1 MKEELADQFIKSA
14 QDLADKEEHCA
25 PYLVALGL
33 LLNRAPLYAGI
44 EDVLAPDYVERAY
57 EALCHLDW
65 AEPELVETQ
74 TLFLRAARVTNH
86 AAIDLP
92 RSLREKIASK
102 LEKSGIAPL
111 KVERIRRF
119 VPVERA
125 DRASLFGESLP
136 PGLILGE
143 GRG

>member
-1 MKEELADQFIKSA
+1 M
-14 QDLADKEEHCA
+14 
-25 PYLVALGL
+25 ALGL

-44 EDVLAPDYVERAY
+44 EDVLAPDHVERAY

-102 LEKSGIAPL
+102 LEKSGVAPL

-143 GRG
+143 GRE